1 MGAKFRLF
9 TFIGSPSKPGPCLA
23 STLSGFSS
31 YFFVACGIKMTT
43 IGSNQEETPMQF
55 TVRLPDDYK
64 GKVTTAAKRMG
75 LKKSDIARL
84 AIKQFLDEHLA
95 KDSRTPFEKVKHL
108 LGSTESGI
116 KDLGQEHRRY
126 LVAKIKKAS

>member
-1 MGAKFRLF
+1 
-9 TFIGSPSKPGPCLA
+9 
-23 STLSGFSS
+23 
-31 YFFVACGIKMTT
+31 MTT

-84 AIKQFLDEHLA
+84 ALKQFLDEHLA